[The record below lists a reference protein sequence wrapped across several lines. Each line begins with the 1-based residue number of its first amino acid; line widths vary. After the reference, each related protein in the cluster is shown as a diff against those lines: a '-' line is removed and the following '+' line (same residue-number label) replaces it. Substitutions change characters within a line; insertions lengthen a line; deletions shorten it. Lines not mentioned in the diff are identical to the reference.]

1 MDTTTPTPVEIMKL
15 TLAGGIWGNNLTLTI
30 SPGSNSGQKVTIMN
44 GSEILQQWDNCADAT
59 AIYNNILAR
68 NSIPVEIT
76 VGDLT
81 KTPATVT
88 AQAFTGGAEVSEP
101 SASDIDSALATL
113 LNEQFDL
120 LIFTDL
126 PIDTYYANI
135 DTYIQS
141 KLSADQLCMAVLPID
156 VTKTNAD
163 VIELLTSIDDQF
175 FMWLTQSVTS
185 GTEILNEA
193 ATAARIAGYLAGLPV
208 NTSMTNKTISDIT
221 AINED
226 YGTLDDGGATQYQL
240 TDNGATLLTVKDRQN
255 QIYGI
260 VSAVTGSHFV
270 DDTGQKPYV
279 ESHAMRTLCFCCNY
293 LNVNDMLGSTDFTT
307 TQLAV
312 NAEIEQRIS
321 DLEGVV
327 ADDIQYSTEFDED
340 NNEVLY
346 EDISVQPFGILK
358 HIHQRITM
366 VNPTVTGS

>member
-1 MDTTTPTPVEIMKL
+1 
-15 TLAGGIWGNNLTLTI
+15 
-30 SPGSNSGQKVTIMN
+30 
-44 GSEILQQWDNCADAT
+44 
-59 AIYNNILAR
+59 
-68 NSIPVEIT
+68 
-76 VGDLT
+76 
-81 KTPATVT
+81 
-88 AQAFTGGAEVSEP
+88 
-101 SASDIDSALATL
+101 
-113 LNEQFDL
+113 
-120 LIFTDL
+120 
-126 PIDTYYANI
+126 
-135 DTYIQS
+135 
-141 KLSADQLCMAVLPID
+141 MAVLPID

-346 EDISVQPFGILK
+346 EDISSAIWYLKTYPSKNYNGKSYCDRFIRRLRKMAIKYVNIL
-358 HIHQRITM
+358 INGLRIARATKYSWDYKQSND
-366 VNPTVTGS
+366 VEDTFDGPVGTPANYGVYTVKLSRLVRYDPNFEAQLQKAIEPGSTVPIVIQDPNPDGVITDTYTGCMLDTLSGSKDPKKAASEDFSFSALSRSRVTAPA